1 MVQRP
6 KTIGLRRRNSHVPNV
21 AMRKNVRP
29 FAMDEMGAFG
39 FTNLVWKP
47 AVIHSNPQTS
57 PT

>member
-6 KTIGLRRRNSHVPNV
+6 KTIGLRRRGSHVPSE

-29 FAMDEMGAFG
+29 LAMDEMDAFG

-47 AVIHSNPQTS
+47 AVIRSSPQTS